1 MAKLARQIYHQVLEE
16 VLTWLEFLQETDDPV
31 QRDWRLFTGEILPKF
46 TSLLPDLISALNEA
60 SSSPID
66 GEPLLFSGMTIE
78 AQNLPKTKIPYEMIS
93 ARIRRRPG
101 TDIRERQCIGPIIGE
116 RGRCVGRGAATAG
129 WQLESPENFARK
141 RNNFQARCKACDTLR
156 TQGRQLKLT
165 RRSAAARHWLEVRE
179 RAEEIDLAGEQWTE
193 FRRELLGLSLTFL
206 EELRSDWWNTLQHLA
221 HRLIQ
226 VSGHLPKEPWL
237 AVDVDRKLIFP
248 GESPEAAKS
257 AGHLDDNLLVVF
269 HRFQVSQSVGQG
281 GEDLFQ

>member
-16 VLTWLEFLQETDDPV
+16 ALTWLEYLQESEDLNK
-31 QRDWRLFTGEILPKF
+31 RDWMLFTGEILPKF

-66 GEPLLFSGMTIE
+66 GEPLLFSGMNIE
-78 AQNLPKTKIPYEMIS
+78 FQALPVTKIPYEMIS
-93 ARIRRRPG
+93 ARIRKRPG
-101 TDIRERQCIGPIIGE
+101 TDIRERQCIGPIVGE

-129 WQLESPENFARK
+129 WQLESPDNFARK

-156 TQGRQLKLT
+156 TQGRQFKLT
-165 RRSAAARHWLEVRE
+165 RRSAAARHWLESAE
-179 RAEEIDLAGEQWTE
+179 RAQETDLTGDKWSD
-193 FRRELLGLSLTFL
+193 FRRDLLSLSLTFL
-206 EELRSDWWNTLQHLA
+206 EELRADWWNTLQHLA
-221 HRLIQ
+221 HRLTQ

-269 HRFQVSQSVGQG
+269 HRDQVSKASRR
-281 GEDLFQ
+281 GEELFS